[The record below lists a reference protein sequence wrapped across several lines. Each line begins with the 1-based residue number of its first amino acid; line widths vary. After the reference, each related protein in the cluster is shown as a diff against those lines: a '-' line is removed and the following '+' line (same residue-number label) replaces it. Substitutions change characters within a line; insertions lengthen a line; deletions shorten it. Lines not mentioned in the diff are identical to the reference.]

1 MRKTVSLCDNR
12 RFLQLYRKGNC
23 RVTGSFVLYYK
34 PNKSEENRLGITVG
48 KKTVGNAVKRNRA
61 KRIIGEAYRL
71 CEPALKTGYDFVIA
85 SKSKTP
91 FLKTEDIRSDMMYA
105 FGRENLIKED

>member
-1 MRKTVSLCDNR
+1 MGKTVSLCDNK

-48 KKTVGNAVKRNRA
+48 KKSVGNAVKRNRA
-61 KRIIGEAYRL
+61 KRIIREAYRL

-91 FLKTEDIRSDMMYA
+91 FLKTEDIVRDMKYA